1 MVPVLVSVSVPVLSA
16 QIDLEEEVAV
26 VMVVGSVAMV
36 AVPVKEEAGSVV
48 ATLPTSR
55 AASIPSALR
64 DSSCQH

>member
-1 MVPVLVSVSVPVLSA
+1 MGGAVA
-16 QIDLEEEVAV
+16 VAV
-26 VMVVGSVAMV
+26 VEEMAVGMVVGSVAME

-64 DSSCQH
+64 DSSCRH